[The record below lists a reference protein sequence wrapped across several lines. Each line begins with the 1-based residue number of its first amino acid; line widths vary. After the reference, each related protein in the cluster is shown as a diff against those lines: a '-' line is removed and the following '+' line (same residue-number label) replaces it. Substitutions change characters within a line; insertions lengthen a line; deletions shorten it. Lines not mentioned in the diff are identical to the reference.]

1 MAATQPEGQATV
13 IAVYP
18 DHASAEEAVRRLH
31 KEGIPMQ
38 NLSIIGKDFQLVV
51 KPLGLVTTG
60 DVGRG
65 GAKVG
70 AWTGGI
76 FGLLVGGLLV
86 GAALL
91 ILPGIGPVP
100 AGSLHTR
107 SITDDMPSGRS
118 HMRSDADRLKQP
130 QNFDPAGFTVVPP
143 RRFEDLRVGEVFR
156 APSRTLT
163 DAHASAFQAVSA
175 DNHPIHYDVEYARRH
190 GHVAPVVHGLQ
201 VLAFTAP
208 GATLFPQ
215 YIGDEFLAFT
225 SASCRFLK
233 EVHAGDTLYPQL
245 EIIKLTTQGDTGI
258 VTTRA
263 TVHNQRG
270 ELVLDGE
277 HQYALKTS
285 SKAGK

>member
-1 MAATQPEGQATV
+1 MTAITNTQTVENMNSHGDRRSLAAARALLSLLCALMCGTVSAQEPKEPASNGMKGDTAVQRTQP
-13 IAVYP
+13 
-18 DHASAEEAVRRLH
+18 DS
-31 KEGIPMQ
+31 
-38 NLSIIGKDFQLVV
+38 
-51 KPLGLVTTG
+51 
-60 DVGRG
+60 
-65 GAKVG
+65 
-70 AWTGGI
+70 
-76 FGLLVGGLLV
+76 
-86 GAALL
+86 
-91 ILPGIGPVP
+91 
-100 AGSLHTR
+100 
-107 SITDDMPSGRS
+107 
-118 HMRSDADRLKQP
+118 
-130 QNFDPAGFTVVPP
+130 FDPVNFTVVPP

-163 DAHASAFQAVSA
+163 DAHASAFQAVSG

-190 GHVAPVVHGLQ
+190 GHSAPVVHGLQ
-201 VLAFTAP
+201 VLALTAP

-215 YIGDEFLAFT
+215 YIGDEFIAFT
-225 SASCRFLK
+225 SVSCRFLK

-285 SKAGK
+285 AKAGK